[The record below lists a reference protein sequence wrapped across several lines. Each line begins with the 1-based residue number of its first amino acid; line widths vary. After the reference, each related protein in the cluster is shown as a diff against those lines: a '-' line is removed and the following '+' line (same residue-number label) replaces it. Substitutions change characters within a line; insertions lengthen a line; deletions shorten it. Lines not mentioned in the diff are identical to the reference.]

1 MNNIIKM
8 GNKNNRDYL
17 SNYTISQTGNNYLN
31 AVKKGMKILSNKM
44 ENNTN
49 NIYKALEKKY
59 FDKIINI
66 RRKQTITNTNK
77 FNNITWKSFIIQ
89 YFNTRINEEEY
100 FSNILNDIQKESF
113 LSENKYVSSA
123 FFKEFELLTE
133 PENLEKIDRNLKF
146 NENKEIDKDEIL
158 INNLNKITNNNQ
170 KESNFNTSKINL
182 SNITVNLGGSFNLN
196 NETTINDETT
206 FQYKIIRN
214 RIKAIMKVWKTHLKN
229 NDHPIKI
236 LISIFEKHFT
246 NYIIY
251 EKKKIQ
257 VNDIKIFND
266 NIIKEIQK
274 FILKIQTTLKLMYI
288 QSFDFSCFSEEKDET
303 INIITNCLFQT
314 GNLYDQIYS
323 LFKIELRTKIDDYSK
338 KLKILEKIQPQQLNI
353 PDKFCLNTLTEEYKK
368 TLKNNK
374 NNDFILTGINNN
386 DNNEKKE
393 NVLEIDT
400 GKKSI
405 NFYDINIKKEG
416 YKSAINLLKGLKHN
430 KTPFEKMMLIASIS
444 TEITKCVNNY
454 WKGMEHYINPTLLN
468 INADELMSI
477 FIFIVIK
484 SQMPEL
490 IIHKKIISD
499 FTTKNIKQ
507 SSIGYFNITLE
518 GSVQYILNTA
528 INELGFEDEYN
539 QINDG
544 IINNSGND
552 NKLPFSIDN

>member
-1 MNNIIKM
+1 MVKHIQNFVIKC
-8 GNKNNRDYL
+8 
-17 SNYTISQTGNNYLN
+17 QT
-31 AVKKGMKILSNKM
+31 A
-44 ENNTN
+44 
-49 NIYKALEKKY
+49 
-59 FDKIINI
+59 
-66 RRKQTITNTNK
+66 
-77 FNNITWKSFIIQ
+77 
-89 YFNTRINEEEY
+89 
-100 FSNILNDIQKESF
+100 
-113 LSENKYVSSA
+113 
-123 FFKEFELLTE
+123 
-133 PENLEKIDRNLKF
+133 
-146 NENKEIDKDEIL
+146 
-158 INNLNKITNNNQ
+158 
-170 KESNFNTSKINL
+170 
-182 SNITVNLGGSFNLN
+182 
-196 NETTINDETT
+196 
-206 FQYKIIRN
+206 
-214 RIKAIMKVWKTHLKN
+214 
-229 NDHPIKI
+229 
-236 LISIFEKHFT
+236 
-246 NYIIY
+246 
-251 EKKKIQ
+251 
-257 VNDIKIFND
+257 
-266 NIIKEIQK
+266 
-274 FILKIQTTLKLMYI
+274 LKLMYSKSI
-288 QSFDFSCFSEEKDET
+288 YLECFYEEKDET

-507 SSIGYFNITLE
+507 SKIIYFNI
-518 GSVQYILNTA
+518 IL
-528 INELGFEDEYN
+528 
-539 QINDG
+539 
-544 IINNSGND
+544 
-552 NKLPFSIDN
+552 

>member
-1 MNNIIKM
+1 
-8 GNKNNRDYL
+8 
-17 SNYTISQTGNNYLN
+17 
-31 AVKKGMKILSNKM
+31 
-44 ENNTN
+44 
-49 NIYKALEKKY
+49 
-59 FDKIINI
+59 
-66 RRKQTITNTNK
+66 
-77 FNNITWKSFIIQ
+77 
-89 YFNTRINEEEY
+89 
-100 FSNILNDIQKESF
+100 
-113 LSENKYVSSA
+113 
-123 FFKEFELLTE
+123 
-133 PENLEKIDRNLKF
+133 
-146 NENKEIDKDEIL
+146 
-158 INNLNKITNNNQ
+158 
-170 KESNFNTSKINL
+170 
-182 SNITVNLGGSFNLN
+182 
-196 NETTINDETT
+196 
-206 FQYKIIRN
+206 
-214 RIKAIMKVWKTHLKN
+214 
-229 NDHPIKI
+229 
-236 LISIFEKHFT
+236 
-246 NYIIY
+246 
-251 EKKKIQ
+251 
-257 VNDIKIFND
+257 
-266 NIIKEIQK
+266 
-274 FILKIQTTLKLMYI
+274 MYI

>member
-1 MNNIIKM
+1 
-8 GNKNNRDYL
+8 
-17 SNYTISQTGNNYLN
+17 
-31 AVKKGMKILSNKM
+31 
-44 ENNTN
+44 
-49 NIYKALEKKY
+49 
-59 FDKIINI
+59 
-66 RRKQTITNTNK
+66 
-77 FNNITWKSFIIQ
+77 
-89 YFNTRINEEEY
+89 
-100 FSNILNDIQKESF
+100 
-113 LSENKYVSSA
+113 
-123 FFKEFELLTE
+123 
-133 PENLEKIDRNLKF
+133 
-146 NENKEIDKDEIL
+146 
-158 INNLNKITNNNQ
+158 
-170 KESNFNTSKINL
+170 
-182 SNITVNLGGSFNLN
+182 
-196 NETTINDETT
+196 
-206 FQYKIIRN
+206 
-214 RIKAIMKVWKTHLKN
+214 
-229 NDHPIKI
+229 
-236 LISIFEKHFT
+236 
-246 NYIIY
+246 
-251 EKKKIQ
+251 
-257 VNDIKIFND
+257 
-266 NIIKEIQK
+266 
-274 FILKIQTTLKLMYI
+274 MYI

-518 GSVQYILNTA
+518 GSVQYIL
-528 INELGFEDEYN
+528 LPDE
-539 QINDG
+539 
-544 IINNSGND
+544 NSIVCPPPRGGPRRGGGEYSGQS
-552 NKLPFSIDN
+552 L